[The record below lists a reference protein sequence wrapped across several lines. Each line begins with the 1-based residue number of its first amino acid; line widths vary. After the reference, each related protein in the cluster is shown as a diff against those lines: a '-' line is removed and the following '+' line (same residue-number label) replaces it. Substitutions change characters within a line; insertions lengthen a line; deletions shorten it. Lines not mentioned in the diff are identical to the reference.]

1 MFLLRN
7 EMGADDRIL
16 KRTFILERISPDVG
30 GSFFA
35 SYQLNDLLVIAH
47 SVESVYV
54 IVENLQIYTYKCCV
68 LE

>member
-1 MFLLRN
+1 MW
-7 EMGADDRIL
+7 
-16 KRTFILERISPDVG
+16 G

-47 SVESVYV
+47 SVESVYM